1 MALKRGGMNVWPLLS
16 PKRAL
21 KQGCLGEIRDSWVRE
36 TAAAFPSVL
45 ESEEIPQLL
54 QAPEEAGNE

>member
-1 MALKRGGMNVWPLLS
+1 MWPLPL
-16 PKRAL
+16 PEPAL
-21 KQGCLGEIRDSWVRE
+21 KQGCLGEICDSWVRE